1 MWVRGV
7 GRGAGRGDRE
17 RPVLAPAGSVPSRG
31 TPPATGATRLD
42 ASLLVTRRQ
51 GGRERGTVWPAGHL
65 TRGAGDTSREGP
77 LTALSE
83 PRSG

>member
-7 GRGAGRGDRE
+7 GGGAGRGDRE

-51 GGRERGTVWPAGHL
+51 GGRERGLCGRPVISPGVLGTPAG
-65 TRGAGDTSREGP
+65 RGR
-77 LTALSE
+77 
-83 PRSG
+83 